1 MSIQVVYWCV
11 SGHLPIIKNMMTKLC
26 LSLFLIG
33 KTPEFRRWWVQM
45 IAGKLGQRGLVL
57 HIALQV
63 ARLVVFSFHLA
74 ANLIVLVQFLLNIP
88 SLRIADLTVLV
99 SGFIV
104 PVAWSCCRSLC
115 LGCWSKL
122 LRHGTLELCTSLF
135 HRGAFFTE
143 EKIPCPKNCSFKLF
157 MS

>member
-1 MSIQVVYWCV
+1 
-11 SGHLPIIKNMMTKLC
+11 
-26 LSLFLIG
+26 
-33 KTPEFRRWWVQM
+33 M

-104 PVAWSCCRSLC
+104 PVA
-115 LGCWSKL
+115 
-122 LRHGTLELCTSLF
+122 
-135 HRGAFFTE
+135 
-143 EKIPCPKNCSFKLF
+143 
-157 MS
+157 